1 MGSNGETGSGAAPAS
16 ASATDQR
23 YRALDRSLEPGD
35 HDAPHSASD
44 AGADEAAAL
53 TSIGLVHTALKDLL
67 QSVDLQEREH
77 AHKVI
82 SAVEQLKES
91 FDAVQTALPGGQLTL
106 SFIAHLLL
114 ATKSSSHAHVQQ
126 LYERPAKWLDG
137 IPPSPALER
146 PDSSAIQQAAA
157 VQAIQAALQSM
168 KQ

>member
-1 MGSNGETGSGAAPAS
+1 MTE
-16 ASATDQR
+16 QR
-23 YRALDRSLEPGD
+23 YCALDRSLEPGD

-44 AGADEAAAL
+44 ANADETAAL

-77 AHKVI
+77 AHNVI

-91 FDAVQTALPGGQLTL
+91 FDAVQNALPGGQLTL

-137 IPPSPALER
+137 LPPGPVLER
-146 PDSSAIQQAAA
+146 PGNSPTQQAAA
-157 VQAIQAALQSM
+157 VQAIQVALQSM